1 MRKTIGLKVSNPKDI
16 YLIDSENIHSIW
28 KDLLTFDNSS
38 YFYVFYTENSP
49 HINYEDLIHISK
61 FNYKISYIKCFI
73 GNNALDFQL
82 VSYLGYLIGKFPDT
96 RYHIVSRDSGFDS
109 ALNFWQRKHISID
122 RLTLNAQ
129 NTLAEV
135 LLDNNDNSLA
145 IDIIDTQFREELK
158 SVLPSDYEDKLEE
171 IMDFAK
177 TNRKNPLNSI
187 YVEIIKVFGTLDGQK
202 IYKVLKPYI
211 NKLNQYD

>member
-1 MRKTIGLKVSNPKDI
+1 MRKTICLKVSNPKDI

-28 KDLLTFDNSS
+28 KDLLNFDSSS

-122 RLTLNAQ
+122 RLTLTTQ
-129 NTLAEV
+129 NTPVAS
-135 LLDNNDNSLA
+135 LLDNKDNTSA
-145 IDIIDTQFREELK
+145 IHIIDNQFREELK
-158 SVLPSDYEDKLEE
+158 FILPSDYQNQLDY
-171 IMDFAK
+171 IIDFAK
-177 TNRKNPLNSI
+177 KRRKKPLNSI